1 MPNKIQMILSNNQTF
16 NQSLNQSL
24 RTRAYTAPVVAPSPV
39 VAPKNLNTGF
49 KSSMIGRIHTIKP
62 GCGSCGR

>member
-1 MPNKIQMILSNNQTF
+1 MFLSNNQTF
-16 NQSLNQSL
+16 NQSLSS
-24 RTRAYTAPVVAPSPV
+24 RAYTAPAPILAPV

-49 KSSMIGRIHTIKP
+49 KNSMIGRIHTIKP